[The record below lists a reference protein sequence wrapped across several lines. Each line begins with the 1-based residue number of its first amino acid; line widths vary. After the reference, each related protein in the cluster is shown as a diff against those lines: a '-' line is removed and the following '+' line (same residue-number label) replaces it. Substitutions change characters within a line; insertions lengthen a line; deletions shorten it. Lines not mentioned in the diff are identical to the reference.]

1 MLKVKIDVEFQALL
15 VNPGKGFTNSD
26 SNDKLFEPRQLFI
39 KSTWRT
45 EVSVP
50 WFIHDNE
57 C

>member
-15 VNPGKGFTNSD
+15 VNPEKGFTNSD